1 LKFDVKVDK
10 LWFRGGPNGDNN
22 TIFGKY
28 EAERP
33 ASLLKDI
40 KSEKTDDFHQ
50 SEWPRMHLLVEA
62 QKYPDDIDAKLSK
75 DVEMTIDANYKR
87 IELREFAQGN
97 WKENF
102 AKDPNLFYLLRDK
115 IDEKVGNGE
124 EHNYPS
130 RTVKELLLNINRYY
144 IDPKTNKILDHD
156 LDRSKYSLTGSDASD
171 FSF

>member
-50 SEWPRMHLLVEA
+50 SVWPRMHLLIEA
-62 QKYPDDIDAKLSK
+62 
-75 DVEMTIDANYKR
+75 
-87 IELREFAQGN
+87 
-97 WKENF
+97 
-102 AKDPNLFYLLRDK
+102 
-115 IDEKVGNGE
+115 
-124 EHNYPS
+124 
-130 RTVKELLLNINRYY
+130 
-144 IDPKTNKILDHD
+144 
-156 LDRSKYSLTGSDASD
+156 
-171 FSF
+171 